1 MNFVHRIVMQ
11 REEKR
16 FVHVITIQQGG
27 TAYERSSRRDGRQ
40 QRQKQRNG
48 WPNFE
53 NATKRG
59 SFGRSADFGGGM
71 AAPPLPL
78 QARARMNPQP
88 SLPTGSVG
96 DDGFED
102 ISWSS
107 RVHPVAEN
115 VIETENKGF

>member
-1 MNFVHRIVMQ
+1 
-11 REEKR
+11 
-16 FVHVITIQQGG
+16 
-27 TAYERSSRRDGRQ
+27 
-40 QRQKQRNG
+40 
-48 WPNFE
+48 
-53 NATKRG
+53 
-59 SFGRSADFGGGM
+59 M
-71 AAPPLPL
+71 AAPTLPL
-78 QARARMNPQP
+78 RAGARMNPQP